1 MKNVLIIGAS
11 RGLGLEFARQY
22 AEDGCKVYATFRKA
36 KDAKKLEALGVNAIQ
51 VDVIDDDFDAV
62 LKKALGRID
71 LDVAIYNSGMYGS
84 KGNDWDTPDKKTFD
98 AVMRT
103 NVLGAMRA
111 TPAVAPRLVKKHGCL
126 AYISSNM
133 GSIAATSSVAGL
145 TYRASKAAVNMVVK
159 AASVEWGAKGV
170 TCFAFHPGW
179 VKTDMGGANAQI
191 EASVSIK
198 GMRKVIE
205 TGGAHLN
212 GKFVD
217 YTGKELL
224 W

>member
-11 RGLGLEFARQY
+11 RGLGFEFARQY
-22 AEDGCKVYATFRKA
+22 AEDGCKVYATYRKA
-36 KDAKKLEALGVNAIQ
+36 KDAKKLEVLGAHTIQ
-51 VDVIDDDFDAV
+51 VDVGDNDFDEV

-71 LDVAIYNSGMYGS
+71 LDVAIYNSGVYGS
-84 KGNDWDTPDKKTFD
+84 EGSEWHTPDKKTFD
-98 AVMRT
+98 TVMRT

-111 TPAVAPRLVKKHGCL
+111 TPIVAPRLVKKHGCL
-126 AYISSNM
+126 TYISSNM
-133 GSIAATSSVAGL
+133 GSIAAASSVAGL

-159 AASVEWGAKGV
+159 TASVEWGSKGV

-179 VKTDMGGANAQI
+179 VKTDMGGPNAQI
-191 EASVSIK
+191 NANVSIK
-198 GMRKVIE
+198 GMRKVLE
-205 TGGAHLN
+205 AGGPKLN